1 MKVQSIDI
9 RYSLQFLSPFHCGVG
24 EGRGLHD
31 RSVYRDSEGFLAI
44 PGSTI
49 KGLVRNNCESLA
61 RLYGVSVIGPHLP
74 QGKDERKRY
83 VKSIL
88 SKYDII
94 YALFGS
100 PWHPGTVF
108 FDDASLDEE
117 WRMYF
122 TDSKSGEH
130 NLRTQ
135 RWQVEERS
143 RVSINRHTKTADEGG
158 LFTSEY
164 GKRGLGFRGNIYGS
178 YSYLSDTYNPP
189 LPLLVLTAGL
199 EMIDSIGA
207 ETSVG
212 CGRCQV
218 KIESLQIDGKSKDVT
233 EVLSQLNELEYLHL
247 AVEGWGT

>member
-9 RYSLQFLSPFHCGVG
+9 SYSLQFLSPFHCGVG

-44 PGSTI
+44 PGSTV

-61 RLYGVSVIGPHLP
+61 RLYGVPVTGPHLP
-74 QGKDERKRY
+74 KGKDERKRY
-83 VKSIL
+83 LKSIL

-100 PWHPGTVF
+100 PWCPGTVF
-108 FDDASLDEE
+108 FDDAFLDEE
-117 WRMYF
+117 WRVYF

-130 NLRTQ
+130 NLRAQ

-143 RVSINRHTKTADEGG
+143 RVNINRHTKTADEGG

-178 YSYLSDTYNPP
+178 YSYVSDIYGVP
-189 LPLLVLTAGL
+189 LPLLLLTVGL
-199 EMIDSIGA
+199 KMIESIGA
-207 ETSVG
+207 ERSVG

-218 KIESLQIDGKSKDVT
+218 EIESFQIDGNAKDAT
-233 EVLSQLNELEYLHL
+233 EILNQLDELEYLHI
-247 AVEGWGT
+247 AVEEWSM